1 MRYLIPPDIKQKV
14 QMSLEMNELARVF
27 LDEDKRFSII
37 FINMAEEQKDTLYEE
52 AREKDN
58 ISEKFPK
65 LESTSLLPER
75 YQIKDI

>member
-1 MRYLIPPDIKQKV
+1 MRYLTPPDKKQKM
-14 QMSLEMNELARVF
+14 QMSLEMNEQLTRVL
-27 LDEDKRFSII
+27 LDEDKRFRI
-37 FINMAEEQKDTLYEE
+37 FITMAEDQKDTLYEE

-75 YQIKDI
+75 YQIKDV